1 VVTEFTGWAA
11 DADALAAFL
20 AEANLGRLG
29 TIDADGDPHIVPV
42 WFAWD
47 GERFL
52 IGSDAADHKVEN
64 LRRAGRASLEID
76 SDLRRKR
83 GVLVR
88 GQARLIDGPEA
99 RQRYRAVSELQLPR
113 YRPDAPV
120 TETAARMASR
130 GEPVVIEIEP
140 RTIVSWGR

>member
-1 VVTEFTGWAA
+1 MTEIQGWAA
-11 DADALAAFL
+11 DAEALAAFL
-20 AEANLGRLG
+20 AEPNLARLG

-47 GERFL
+47 GARFL
-52 IGSDAADHKVEN
+52 VGSDAGDRKVEN
-64 LRRAGRASLEID
+64 LRRTGRASLEID

-83 GVLVR
+83 GILVR
-88 GQARLIDGPEA
+88 GRVRLVDGADARARYQAL
-99 RQRYRAVSELQLPR
+99 SELQLPR

-120 TETAARMASR
+120 AETALRMASR
-130 GEPVVIEIEP
+130 GEPVVIEVEP